1 MQIKQVDKAT
11 IYYVET
17 DENKWHYY
25 IRHSAD
31 SWSLLMGES
40 WETQYDCEELEKAF
54 QEWLHKNG

>member
-17 DENKWHYY
+17 DENEWHYY
-25 IRHSAD
+25 IHHGAD

-40 WETQYDCEELEKAF
+40 WETLYDCEELEQMF
-54 QEWLHKNG
+54 QKWLHKNS